1 MQDDLI
7 FNENGD
13 TLTAFVGCEVD
24 HHTARRIR
32 EDIDNKMFLSKPRT
46 LVLDFFGVRFM
57 DSSGIGLILGRA
69 ETASTIGAKIEIKG
83 ASPTLMKI
91 LHLSGV
97 DKVKNIKIIR

>member
-7 FNENGD
+7 LSESEN
-13 TLTAFVGCEVD
+13 TLTAFIGCEVD

-32 EDIDNKMFLSKPRT
+32 ESIDDKLFLSKPRE
-46 LVLDFFGVRFM
+46 LVLDFEGVRFM

-69 ETASTIGAKIEIKG
+69 ETASSIGAKLKIRG
-83 ASPTLMKI
+83 VSPTLMKI

-97 DKVKNIKIIR
+97 DKVKNITILR